1 MFMIELKLEGKKKE
15 VAYASDEELVEE
27 IIARLSEGEVI
38 KELYVWKL
46 VEYQFDRGREKV

>member
-1 MFMIELKLEGKKKE
+1 MIELKLEGKKKE